1 MEVRDITLSLPA
13 DLLQQAE
20 VYAAEHDTT
29 VDALLRD
36 ILQAA
41 FTRDGRALASA
52 DRLLAI
58 ARRGPHFTIDPGS
71 ISREEMHER
80 S

>member
-1 MEVRDITLSLPA
+1 VETRQITLSLSA

-20 VYAAEHDTT
+20 VYAANLGITL
-29 VDALLRD
+29 DALLRD
-36 ILQAA
+36 ILQGA
-41 FTRDGRALASA
+41 FDPEGRALASA

-58 ARRGPHFTIDPGS
+58 AARGPHFTIDPGS

-80 S
+80 R